1 MTAPDLLAALS
12 AIGATVQAVED
23 RLRIEAPRGALTPEL
38 RAALAEQKPALLSL
52 LREPPRVH
60 PLHLLCVGC
69 QGYFMHEPATFCY
82 WCRQARSRANAGPPC
97 DGCGETCGHCLG
109 HPAPEVER
117 ERP

>member
-52 LREPPRVH
+52 LREPPRVR
-60 PLHLLCVGC
+60 PNLCVGC
-69 QGYFMHEPATFCY
+69 GTVYFPEPARLCY
-82 WCRQARSRANAGPPC
+82 ACRRRRS
-97 DGCGETCGHCLG
+97 HS
-109 HPAPEVER
+109 
-117 ERP
+117 